1 MNVWQEAPFVRL
13 LVCLVAG
20 IVGQWSLD
28 LPVVVVAG
36 VMGCCLLG
44 VVVYFFLPAG
54 KQFGWRMMIG
64 AMVQLMVVCCG
75 GLLLWKNDI
84 REREDW
90 FGRKYEPSFGV
101 MATIEEPLSEKANS
115 YKAVARVDA
124 VCRGDSALSTSG
136 SIILYFRKDTAVR
149 KLRYGSRIL
158 FRRPL
163 QKIRSAGNPGSFD
176 YRSYCF
182 FKGITH
188 QVFLDADDF
197 VLLPGKK
204 WSPVGEMIHE
214 SRSLVVDGLR
224 RFIPG
229 KKEQGLAE
237 ALLIGYKDDL
247 DKDLVQA
254 YADTGV
260 VHVIAIS
267 GLHLGLIY
275 WMLLRL
281 TVPLRRMPWLRAAL
295 IIACLWIFSLMAG
308 AQPSVL
314 RSAVMFA
321 CMAAGEAFSR
331 SGSIYNTLAL
341 SAFALLCHNP
351 YWLWDA
357 GFQLSYSAVLSI
369 VLFFRPIYN
378 WLSFDNKLLDAVW
391 KLNAVTLS
399 AQLLTLPVSV
409 YHFHRFPLLFLF
421 TNLVAVPLSS
431 LILAGEI
438 LLCTLLWCPAPAR
451 LIGRLLH
458 HAIRLMNGYV
468 ERLDRVS
475 FAVWEGLSIS
485 LPQALLATGI
495 ILALGYWLMEK
506 SKASLWLGLFC
517 LLAFIALRSISFY
530 KVQHQQKLVVYNIP
544 RHRALDLFDAR
555 NCIFIG
561 DTGILKNLALYSFHL
576 QPSHILHRI
585 SRHNSAPRLRHFQ
598 FCGLR
603 ILLADSSLYPSPLTN
618 QPIIDLLVVSGKS
631 PPSIKALSSSF
642 HIRQVILDASVPAWQ
657 CRRLQSEC
665 DSLLIPCHNVAEKGA
680 YERDVSGF

>member
-1 MNVWQEAPFVRL
+1 MNLWREAPFVRL
-13 LVCLVAG
+13 LICLITG
-20 IVGQWSLD
+20 IVAQWTCR

-36 VMGCCLLG
+36 VMGGCLLG
-44 VVVYFFLPAG
+44 VMGYFFLPAG
-54 KQFGWRMMIG
+54 KQFRWRMVMG
-64 AMVQLMVVCCG
+64 VMVQLMVVCCG
-75 GLLLWKNDI
+75 ALLLWKNDV
-84 REREDW
+84 RERQDW
-90 FGRKYEPSFGV
+90 FGRNYGPSLNV
-101 MATIEEPLSEKANS
+101 MATLEEPLAEKTNS
-115 YKAVARVDA
+115 YKALARVDA
-124 VCRGDSALSTSG
+124 VCRGDSAWKGSG
-136 SIILYFRKDTAVR
+136 SIILYFRKDSSVR
-149 KLRYGSRIL
+149 QLGYGSCIL

-163 QKIRSAGNPGSFD
+163 REVRSAGNPGSFD
-176 YRSYCF
+176 YRSYCL

-188 QVFLDADDF
+188 QVFLNADDF
-197 VLLPGKK
+197 VLVQGKNR
-204 WSPVGEMIHE
+204 SAVGEMIHE
-214 SRSLVVDGLR
+214 SRRLVIEGLKR
-224 RFIPG
+224 YIPG

-281 TVPLRRMPWLRAAL
+281 TVPLRKMRWLRAAL
-295 IIACLWIFSLMAG
+295 IIASLWMFSLMAG

-314 RSAVMFA
+314 RSAVMFT

-331 SGSIYNTLAL
+331 SGSMYNTLAL

-378 WLSFDNKLLDAVW
+378 WFCFDNKLLDAAW

-451 LIGRLLH
+451 ITGRLLH

-468 ERLDRVS
+468 ERLDGVS

-485 LPQALLATGI
+485 LPQALLATVI

-506 SKASLWLGLFC
+506 SKASLWLGLSC
-517 LLAFIALRSISFY
+517 LLAFTILRTISFY
-530 KVQHQQKLVVYNIP
+530 EAQRRQKLVVYNIP
-544 RHRALDLFDAR
+544 RHPALELFHGR
-555 NCIFIG
+555 NAVFIG
-561 DTGILKNLALYSFHL
+561 DTGILKNPALYSFHL

-585 SRHNSAPRLRHFQ
+585 SRHNPAPRLRQFQ
-598 FCGLR
+598 FCGLN
-603 ILLADSSLYPSPLTN
+603 ILLADSLLRPSPLN
-618 QPIIDLLVVSGKS
+618 HQPVIDLLIVSGKS
-631 PPSIKALSSSF
+631 PPSIQALSSSF
-642 HIRQVILDASVPAWQ
+642 RIRQAILDASVPPWQ
-657 CRRLQSEC
+657 SRRLQSEC
-665 DSLLIPCHNVAEKGA
+665 DSLRIPCHDVAEKGA
-680 YERDVSGF
+680 YERSCEF

>member
-1 MNVWQEAPFVRL
+1 MNLWREAPFARL

-20 IVGQWSLD
+20 IVGQWSLG
-28 LPVVVVAG
+28 LPVVMVAG

-44 VVVYFFLPAG
+44 VIGYFFLPAG
-54 KQFGWRMMIG
+54 RQFRWSMVMG

-75 GLLLWKNDI
+75 ALLLWKNDV

-90 FGRKYEPSFGV
+90 FGRNYEPSLGI
-101 MATIEEPLSEKANS
+101 MATLEEPLAEKANS
-115 YKAVARVDA
+115 YKALARVDA
-124 VCRGDSALSTSG
+124 VCRGDSAWKRSG
-136 SIILYFRKDTAVR
+136 SIILYFRKDSSVR
-149 KLRYGSRIL
+149 QLGYGSRIL

-163 QKIRSAGNPGSFD
+163 REVRSAGNPGSFD
-176 YRSYCF
+176 YRSYCLL
-182 FKGITH
+182 KGITH
-188 QVFLDADDF
+188 QVFLDTDDF
-197 VLLPGKK
+197 VLLQGRNT
-204 WSPVGEMIHE
+204 SAVGTMIHE
-214 SRSLVVDGLR
+214 SRSLVIEGLKKY
-224 RFIPG
+224 IPG

-281 TVPLRRMPWLRAAL
+281 TVPLRRMRWLRATL
-295 IIACLWIFSLMAG
+295 IIASLWMFSLMAG

-314 RSAVMFA
+314 RSAVMFT

-378 WLSFDNKLLDAVW
+378 WFCFDNKLLDAVW

-451 LIGRLLH
+451 MIGGLLH

-485 LPQALLATGI
+485 LPQALLATVI
-495 ILALGYWLMEK
+495 ILALGYWLMER
-506 SKASLWLGLFC
+506 SKAPLWLGLSC
-517 LLAFIALRSISFY
+517 LLAFTVLRSISFY
-530 KVQHQQKLVVYNIP
+530 QTQRQQKLVVYNIP
-544 RHRALDLFDAR
+544 RHRALELFHGR
-555 NCIFIG
+555 SGIFIG
-561 DTGILKNLALYSFHL
+561 DTGILKKPALYSFHL

-585 SRHNSAPRLRHFQ
+585 SRHNPAPRLRRFQ
-598 FCGLR
+598 FCGLN
-603 ILLADSSLYPSPLTN
+603 ILLADSSLRPSPLN
-618 QPIIDLLVVSGKS
+618 HQPVIDLLIVSGKS

-642 HIRQVILDASVPAWQ
+642 SIRQAILDASVPPWQ
-657 CRRLQSEC
+657 SRRLQSQC
-665 DSLLIPCHNVAEKGA
+665 DSLRIPCHNVAEKGA
-680 YERDVSGF
+680 YEWELRN

>member
-1 MNVWQEAPFVRL
+1 M
-13 LVCLVAG
+13 LV
-20 IVGQWSLD
+20 
-28 LPVVVVAG
+28 
-36 VMGCCLLG
+36 
-44 VVVYFFLPAG
+44 
-54 KQFGWRMMIG
+54 G

-75 GLLLWKNDI
+75 ALLLWKNDV
-84 REREDW
+84 RERGDW
-90 FGRKYEPSFGV
+90 FGAKYKPSSAI
-101 MATIEEPLSEKANS
+101 MATIEEPLAEKANS
-115 YKAVARVDA
+115 YKALARVDA
-124 VCRGDSALSTSG
+124 VCRGDSAWKTSG

-149 KLRYGSRIL
+149 QLGYGSRIL

-163 QKIRSAGNPGSFD
+163 QEVRSAGNPGSFD
-176 YRSYCF
+176 YRSYCL

-197 VLLPGKK
+197 IFLQGENR
-204 WSPVGEMIHE
+204 SAVGEMIHA
-214 SRSLVVDGLR
+214 SRGMVVKGLKKY
-224 RFIPG
+224 IPG

-281 TVPLRRMPWLRAAL
+281 TLPLRRMRWVRAAI
-295 IIACLWIFSLMAG
+295 IIACLWMFSLMAG

-314 RSAVMFA
+314 RSAVMFT

-369 VLFFRPIYN
+369 LLFFRPIYN
-378 WLSFDNKLLDAVW
+378 WFCFDNKLLDAVW

-409 YHFHRFPLLFLF
+409 YHFYRFPLLFLF

-438 LLCTLLWCPAPAR
+438 LLCTILWCPAPAR
-451 LIGRLLH
+451 LTGRLLH

-485 LPQALLATGI
+485 LPQALLVTGI

-506 SKASLWLGLFC
+506 SKASLWLGLSC
-517 LLAFIALRSISFY
+517 LLAFAVLRSISFY
-530 KVQHQQKLVVYNIP
+530 ETQRQQKLVVYNIP
-544 RHRALDLFDAR
+544 RHRALDLFYGR

-561 DTGILKNLALYSFHL
+561 DTAILENPALYNFHL
-576 QPSHILHRI
+576 QPSHVLHRI
-585 SRHNSAPRLRHFQ
+585 SRHNSAPPLKHFQ
-598 FCGLR
+598 FCGLS
-603 ILLADSSLYPSPLTN
+603 ILLVDSSLHASPLN
-618 QPIIDLLVVSGKS
+618 PLRSKPVIDLLIVSGKS
-631 PPSIKALSSSF
+631 PPSIKTLSSSF
-642 HIRQVILDASVPAWQ
+642 NIRQAILDASVPAWQ
-657 CRRLQSEC
+657 SRRFQSEC
-665 DSLLIPCHNVAEKGA
+665 DSLRIPCHNVAEKGA
-680 YERDVSGF
+680 YERIFSGF

>member
-1 MNVWQEAPFVRL
+1 MNVWREAPFVRL

-20 IVGQWSLD
+20 IIGQWNLVA
-28 LPVVVVAG
+28 PVAVVAG
-36 VMGCCLLG
+36 VMGFCLLG
-44 VVVYFFLPAG
+44 LMGYFFLPAG
-54 KQFGWRMMIG
+54 KQFGWRMVAG
-64 AMVQLMVVCCG
+64 VMVQLMVVCCG
-75 GLLLWKNDI
+75 GLLLWKNDV

-90 FGRKYEPSFGV
+90 FGREYGPSSGI
-101 MATIEEPLSEKANS
+101 MATLEEPLAEKANS

-124 VCRGDSALSTSG
+124 VCRGDSAWKTGG
-136 SIILYFRKDTAVR
+136 SIIIYFRKDSSVR
-149 KLRYGSRIL
+149 QLGYGSRIL

-163 QKIRSAGNPGSFD
+163 QEVKSAGNPGSFD
-176 YRSYCF
+176 YRNYCLF
-182 FKGITH
+182 RGITH
-188 QVFLDADDF
+188 QVFVDADDF
-197 VLLPGKK
+197 VLMQGRNSSAPGK
-204 WSPVGEMIHE
+204 MIHE
-214 SRSLVVDGLR
+214 SRKLVVDGLKEY
-224 RFIPG
+224 IPG

-281 TVPLRRMPWLRAAL
+281 TVPLRRLRWLRAAL
-295 IIACLWIFSLMAG
+295 TIAGLWIFSLMAG

-314 RSAVMFA
+314 RSAVMFT

-331 SGSIYNTLAL
+331 SGSMYNTLAL

-369 VLFFRPIYN
+369 MLFFRPIYN
-378 WLSFDNKLLDAVW
+378 WVCFDNKLLDAVW

-438 LLCTLLWCPAPAR
+438 LLCTLLRWEAPAR
-451 LIGRLLH
+451 CIGNLLH

-506 SKASLWLGLFC
+506 SKASLWVGLSC
-517 LLAFIALRSISFY
+517 LLAFTALRSLSFY
-530 KVQHQQKLVVYNIP
+530 KTQRQRKLVVYNIP
-544 RHRALDLFDAR
+544 RHRALDLFYGH
-555 NCIFIG
+555 NCIFVG
-561 DTGILKNLALYSFHL
+561 DTGILENPAAYNFHL

-585 SRHNSAPRLRHFQ
+585 SRHNPATRLKQFQ
-598 FCGLR
+598 FCGLN
-603 ILLADSSLYPSPLTN
+603 ILLADSSLHPSPLN
-618 QPIIDLLVVSGKS
+618 PQPVIDLLIVSGKS
-631 PPSIKALSSSF
+631 PPSIQSLSSSF
-642 HIRQVILDASVPAWQ
+642 HIRQAILDASVPAWQ
-657 CRRLQSEC
+657 SRRLQSQC
-665 DSLLIPCHNVAEKGA
+665 DSLRIPCHNVAEKGA
-680 YERDVSGF
+680 YEWDGRN